1 MNDLVH
7 PTPDEVQNPSPDQ
20 KLKLG
25 LPISR
30 QEMVGLLTSQRPT
43 KIEISESDDGEDR
56 RNIEVTNTQ
65 IYYITK
71 IADDV
76 AREQQTQLFPVLSEE
91 GGKKKIVIFYI
102 DDSRLSDS
110 NGRVSNEDVK
120 LVCEFA
126 LGTNLSQTDRPLGT
140 KRIRRK
146 IEVFFEKQKTVSSIS
161 RLGQQL
167 EEQVIKHKKYQG

>member
-1 MNDLVH
+1 MNDQLH
-7 PTPDEVQNPSPDQ
+7 PTQEELHIPTPEQ
-20 KLKLG
+20 KLKAG
-25 LPISR
+25 LQIPI
-30 QEMVGLLTSQRPT
+30 QEMVDLLTSQRPT
-43 KIEISESDDGEDR
+43 KIKIPDTNEGLDR
-56 RNIEVTNTQ
+56 RDIEVANTQ
-65 IYYITK
+65 IYYIIK

-120 LVCEFA
+120 LVCEFTI
-126 LGTNLSQTDRPLGT
+126 GTNLSQTDRPLGT
-140 KRIRRK
+140 RRIRRK
-146 IEVFFEKQKTVSSIS
+146 IEVFFEKQKTVSSIN

-167 EEQVIKHKKYQG
+167 EQQLKKHQQYQ